1 MSNLSKSDL
10 EKLEALGKKMDLG
23 QLIGAVSSLD
33 DASLKGMLK
42 MLSKG
47 GSSSKKPLPAVDGDF
62 FDIDSTLTPA
72 QKKIKAE
79 VRTFMEKE
87 VEPIINE
94 YWSKDEFPK
103 QLIPKFQELKLI
115 EKLFNQ
121 DGSRT
126 EDASIVE
133 GVTTMELARIDVST
147 ATFFGVHAGLALTSI
162 ALGGSAEQKAKWL
175 PKMIDMSIIGAFGL
189 TEPEVGS
196 GVAGGLRTTCKKDGD
211 SWVLNGEKY
220 WIGNSTFADII
231 VIWARDL
238 DDGEVKGF
246 IVEADNPGF
255 NVEKIMGKIALRS
268 VENGHIKLTD
278 CRIKEADRLQEA
290 TSFRK
295 TAEVLK
301 LTRAGVAWQ
310 GVGAA
315 MGAYEKALAYSQNR
329 KQFGKRIGNFQLIQ
343 NHLVLMLGD
352 LTAMQQLC
360 MRLSVMQARGEMRD
374 EHASLAKVF
383 TAARCREVVAR
394 AREVF
399 GGKGILLDEHIAR
412 MFCDVEAIYSYE
424 GTNEINTLVVGRAIT
439 GMSSF
444 V

>member
-1 MSNLSKSDL
+1 MDKLSQSDL
-10 EKLEALGKKMDLG
+10 AKLAALGEKIDLG
-23 QLIGAVSSLD
+23 QLIGAVSQLD
-33 DASLKGMLK
+33 DASLKGMFK

-47 GSSSKKPLPAVDGDF
+47 GPSRKKSLPEVDGDF
-62 FDIDSTLTPA
+62 FDLNSTLTPA
-72 QKKIKAE
+72 QQKIKAE
-79 VRTFMEKE
+79 VREFMERE

-94 YWSKDEFPK
+94 YWSKDEFPQ
-103 QLIPKFQELKLI
+103 QLIPKFKELKLI
-115 EKLFNQ
+115 DKIFNR

-162 ALGGSAEQKAKWL
+162 ALGGNEEQKARWL
-175 PKMIDMSIIGAFGL
+175 PEMIDMNLIGAFGL

-211 SWVLNGEKY
+211 SWILNGEKY

-231 VIWARDL
+231 VIWARDV

-246 IVEADNPGF
+246 VIEKDNPGYK
-255 NVEKIMGKIALRS
+255 VDKIMGKIALRS
-268 VENGHIKLTD
+268 VENGHIKLED
-278 CRIKEADRLQEA
+278 CRVKESERLQNA

-315 MGAYEKALAYSQNR
+315 MGAYEKALAYSQSR
-329 KQFGKRIGNFQLIQ
+329 KQFGKPIANFQLIQ

-360 MRLSVMQARGEMRD
+360 MRLSVMQSRGEMRD